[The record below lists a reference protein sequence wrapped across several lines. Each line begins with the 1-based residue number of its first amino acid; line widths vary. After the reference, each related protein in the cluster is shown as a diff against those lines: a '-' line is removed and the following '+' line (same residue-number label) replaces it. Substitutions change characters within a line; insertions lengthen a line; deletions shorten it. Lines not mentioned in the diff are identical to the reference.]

1 MTYKWLKNQVL
12 KLLNQY
18 TMAGSPVAD
27 LYNNQQDYL
36 ERIPSLAN
44 DAIMEIATTVR
55 KIQAT
60 MDLSMLPSEDLGK
73 EIRYRLPVDFYQFK
87 SGDTVITTDGKVL
100 HTNQY
105 SLQGQRFLI
114 VPKDEVGEYSITYY
128 RYPVLLEEQPQDG
141 DELDNAPET
150 HFAVPFYVASF
161 LVAHDEPFL
170 CSLFMNKFTDKLQN
184 MLPDITA
191 EAHPTSDAYAF
202 FV

>member
-60 MDLSMLPSEDLGK
+60 MDLSMLPSEDLGE
-73 EIRYRLPVDFYQFK
+73 EIRYRLPQDFYQFK
-87 SGDTVITTDGKVL
+87 SGDTVKTTDGRVL

-105 SLQGQRFLI
+105 SLQGQRYLI
-114 VPKDEVGEYSITYY
+114 VPKTEAGEYTITYY
-128 RYPVLLEEQPQDG
+128 RYPVLLEEKPQDG

-170 CSLFMNKFTDKLQN
+170 CSVFMNKYTDKLQN

-191 EAHPTSDAYAF
+191 EAHSTADAYAF

>member
-36 ERIPSLAN
+36 ERIPGLAN

-60 MDLSMLPSEDLGK
+60 MDLSMLPSEDLGE
-73 EIRYRLPVDFYQFK
+73 EIRYRLPQDFYQFK
-87 SGDTVITTDGKVL
+87 SGDTVKTTDGRVL

-105 SLQGQRFLI
+105 SLQGQRYLI
-114 VPKDEVGEYSITYY
+114 VPKTEVGEYTITYY
-128 RYPVLLEEQPQDG
+128 RYPVLLEEKPQDG
-141 DELDNAPET
+141 MKSTRRKDIYCDWYDNFGDALA
-150 HFAVPFYVASF
+150 AV
-161 LVAHDEPFL
+161 
-170 CSLFMNKFTDKLQN
+170 
-184 MLPDITA
+184 
-191 EAHPTSDAYAF
+191 DAVKSA
-202 FV
+202 

>member
-60 MDLSMLPSEDLGK
+60 MDLSMLPSEDIG
-73 EIRYRLPVDFYQFK
+73 EQIRYRLPTDFYQFK

-105 SLQGQRFLI
+105 SLHGQRFLI
-114 VPKDEVGEYSITYY
+114 VPKTEDGEYSITYY
-128 RYPVLLEEQPQDG
+128 RYPVLLEEKPQDG
-141 DELDNAPET
+141 DELDNTPET
-150 HFAVPFYVASF
+150 HFAIPFYVASF

-191 EAHPTSDAYAF
+191 EAHSTADAYAF
-202 FV
+202 FY

>member
-1 MTYKWLKNQVL
+1 MIYKELKNQVL

-73 EIRYRLPVDFYQFK
+73 EIRYRLPPDFYQFK
-87 SGDTVITTDGKVL
+87 SGDTVVTTDGKIL

-105 SLQGQRFLI
+105 SIQGQRFLI
-114 VPKDEVGEYSITYY
+114 VPKDEDGEYSITYY
-128 RYPVLLEEQPQDG
+128 RYPVLLEEKPQDG

-150 HFAVPFYVASF
+150 HYAIPFYVASF
-161 LVAHDEPFL
+161 LAAHDEPFL

-191 EAHPTSDAYAF
+191 EAHATSDAYAF
-202 FV
+202 FM

>member
-60 MDLSMLPSEDLGK
+60 MDLSMLPSEDLG
-73 EIRYRLPVDFYQFK
+73 EQIRYRLPTDFYQFK

-114 VPKDEVGEYSITYY
+114 VPKDEDGEYSITYY
-128 RYPVLLEEQPQDG
+128 RYPVLLEEKPADG

-161 LVAHDEPFL
+161 LAAHDEPFL

-191 EAHPTSDAYAF
+191 EAHATTDAYSF